1 MKPYFQNHIL
11 GKINGTYL
19 QWKASTTSLRPLR
32 VQFDSGLLIEI
43 LHRRILHVPKSELSI
58 STSLRSIDRYRGCLI
73 NTGGYL
79 NSLTVSGFRPCPC
92 HVFTSKGPHVCFLS
106 RLMPSK
112 ACWALRFSW
121 IHWFIGW
128 LRFLQHGPR
137 WAPGI
142 CGLFRLAERHDDT
155 ALKVRSPFQTRK
167 KVWKNTVPDS
177 SKQNKKTKMES
188 NSPGIAA
195 WPLFLCPRDCK
206 ACPSH
211 CPHTWPKHA

>member
-112 ACWALRFSW
+112 ALLGLEIFMNTLVHWLVKISAARATLSSRHLWPLQACWTSRWHSPEGQKSVPNEKEGMEKYGAGFIKTKQKNKNGIKFSR
-121 IHWFIGW
+121 H
-128 LRFLQHGPR
+128 
-137 WAPGI
+137 
-142 CGLFRLAERHDDT
+142 CGLAS
-155 ALKVRSPFQTRK
+155 VS
-167 KVWKNTVPDS
+167 VPS
-177 SKQNKKTKMES
+177 
-188 NSPGIAA
+188 G
-195 WPLFLCPRDCK
+195 L
-206 ACPSH
+206 
-211 CPHTWPKHA
+211 